1 MSPTTLVHHSGT
13 REHPIQAEPG
23 RLRERAAPTTNELA
37 GEQSDLATA
46 ARCVAWASNPHGWAV
61 FTLFFGSG
69 RNPCVTPKGLD
80 SVPAMVVARQAI
92 YDVDGLTMVGHLARP
107 DGEGPW
113 PAVLIGHDG
122 IGLEDYQRGRAD
134 ILADRGYIVLAMDYH
149 AGRTYFGEPEAML
162 ARVMPLLADPG
173 RMRAIGRAALEVL
186 LAEPGA
192 DRERLAMV
200 GFGAGGRIVL
210 ELAGT
215 GTHVKA
221 LAAIHPALPATTHA
235 LEWGSVSG
243 AFLFGTGSEDPLCTP
258 EQLLAFTAVLQDA
271 GVDWRVN
278 VYGGAQHAFW
288 AAPMQPGDAA
298 DRPEPAQLATVPGV
312 GHHPL
317 HATRAWSAVLDLLEE
332 TMAPDPRGR
341 A

>member
-1 MSPTTLVHHSGT
+1 M
-13 REHPIQAEPG
+13 I
-23 RLRERAAPTTNELA
+23 
-37 GEQSDLATA
+37 
-46 ARCVAWASNPHGWAV
+46 
-61 FTLFFGSG
+61 
-69 RNPCVTPKGLD
+69 
-80 SVPAMVVARQAI
+80 VARQAI
-92 YDVDGLTMVGHLARP
+92 YEVDGLTMVGHLARP

-134 ILADRGYIVLAMDYH
+134 ILADMGYIALAMDYH

-173 RMRAIGRAALEVL
+173 RMRAIGQAALEVL
-186 LAEPGA
+186 LAEPGT
-192 DRERLAMV
+192 DHERLAMV

-215 GTHVKA
+215 GTRLLA
-221 LAAIHPALPATTHA
+221 LAAIHPGLPAATHA
-235 LEWGSVSG
+235 LEWTSVGG
-243 AFLFGTGSEDPLCTP
+243 AFLLGTGSEDPLCTP
-258 EQLLAFTAVLQDA
+258 EQLLAFTTVLQDA

-288 AAPMQPGDAA
+288 AAPMQPDDASDGA
-298 DRPEPAQLATVPGV
+298 ATHLATVPGV
-312 GHHPL
+312 GHHAL
-317 HATRAWSAVLDLLEE
+317 HATRAWRAVLDLLDE
-332 TMAPDPRGR
+332 TMAPDPRRR